1 MCNRFLYDESGK
13 CVGFDYSA
21 LTSHNGGKEK
31 VIRDVCDRYGY
42 EKRVIIG
49 DGITDLEAKPAVDAF
64 IGYYGN
70 EYRERVQ
77 NEADLS
83 VKSFSELLNWIQCLV
98 CSTRR

>member
-1 MCNRFLYDESGK
+1 M
-13 CVGFDYSA
+13 
-21 LTSHNGGKEK
+21 
-31 VIRDVCDRYGY
+31 IRDVCDRYGY

-77 NEADLS
+77 NGADLS

-98 CSTRR
+98 CSTKR